1 MTQNVPKRAP
11 AQLERHIQA
20 LELRKRGK
28 SYVAI
33 GRELGM
39 STSCACRLVK
49 RTFAA
54 MKGKRDELIDDVTR
68 LELQRLDAQVEA
80 LWPDLTAPGD
90 ENAQVRATASNAL
103 IRIAETRAKL
113 LALFAPERHEVN
125 LTARKDVT
133 QLSDAEL
140 EAIASPPGAGVQ
152 SEPDGDAGIAAPQ
165 TRALIADSV
174 L

>member
-1 MTQNVPKRAP
+1 MTQQVPKRAP

-113 LALFAPERHEVN
+113 LALFAPERHQVTDGN
-125 LTARKDVT
+125 GDPIPAATQTVYIIQKD
-133 QLSDAEL
+133 
-140 EAIASPPGAGVQ
+140 EAKRI
-152 SEPDGDAGIAAPQ
+152 SEDLDGK
-165 TRALIADSV
+165 V
-174 L
+174 

>member
-68 LELQRLDAQVEA
+68 LELQRLDAIVEA
-80 LWPDLTAPGD
+80 LWPNRADP
-90 ENAQVRATASNAL
+90 QVANAL
-103 IRIAETRAKL
+103 IRVTETRAKL
-113 LALFAPERHEVN
+113 LALFAPERHLVQN
-125 LTARKDVT
+125 TDMMTVTVVDSYPDV
-133 QLSDAEL
+133 
-140 EAIASPPGAGVQ
+140 
-152 SEPDGDAGIAAPQ
+152 
-165 TRALIADSV
+165 
-174 L
+174 

>member
-80 LWPDLTAPGD
+80 LWPDLIAEGD
-90 ENAQVRATASNAL
+90 DKAQVRATASNAL

-125 LTARKDVT
+125 VTARKDVT

-140 EAIASPPGAGVQ
+140 EAIASPPGVGVQ